1 MLISRLSKNAT
12 RHDIKQQMSRHWLRQ
27 YTTYDNFELYC
38 ISQSFRWFPA
48 FFWKSPFLCP
58 KRRTFWWFWVHL
70 MSLFV
75 LFAVCF
81 FCILMS
87 WHMLRHWTV
96 YTSDID
102 KIFHYQILLGKFT
115 SMVWVSLSD
124 SKSRTIWSPSSGSL
138 TKSNICP
145 AEMSTMGFY

>member
-1 MLISRLSKNAT
+1 MSK
-12 RHDIKQQMSRHWLRQ
+12 HWLRQ
-27 YTTYDNFELYC
+27 YTTYDIFEHYC
-38 ISQSFRWFPA
+38 ISWNIQVISCI
-48 FFWKSPFLCP
+48 FLKIPIFVP
-58 KRRTFWWFWVHL
+58 KKAHIWWFWMHL

-115 SMVWVSLSD
+115 SMLWVSLSD